1 MQTKIAICGNI
12 ASGKST
18 VQNILKEKGYKVLDT
33 DEVAH
38 TLLTVK
44 NKPLYE
50 AFKGGDFFNEQGEFS
65 RYKVGQYVF
74 EHKEAGNLLT
84 SIMHP
89 QIAEKI
95 KEFFKQNK
103 DEKLLFV
110 GIPLLFEAKMENL
123 FDKIIFVYTDDEIR
137 LERLLK
143 RNNYTVEHAKQRMS
157 SQLPQDEKVKKSD
170 YVLNNN
176 GNFEELEKAV
186 IELLKYLLT
195 QE

>member
-18 VQNILKEKGYKVLDT
+18 VQSILEEKGYKVSDT
-33 DEVAH
+33 DEIAH
-38 TLLTVK
+38 ELLTVK
-44 NKPLYE
+44 NEPLYE
-50 AFKGGDFFNEQGEFS
+50 AFKDYDFFKEDGEFS

-74 EHKEAGNLLT
+74 EHKEAGKLLT

-95 KEFFKQNK
+95 KEFFEQNK
-103 DEKLLFV
+103 NEDMVFV

-123 FDKIIFVYTDDEIR
+123 FDKIIFVYADDDIR

-143 RNNYTVEHAKQRMS
+143 RNNYTIEHAKQRMNA
-157 SQLPQDEKVKKSD
+157 QIPQNEKVKKSD
-170 YVLNNN
+170 YVINNN
-176 GNFEELEKAV
+176 GDLEKLRQAV
-186 IELLKYLLT
+186 EGCLKAIGK
-195 QE
+195 

>member
-1 MQTKIAICGNI
+1 MHKRIAICGNI

-18 VQNILKEKGYKVLDT
+18 VQEILQNKGYKVLDT

-38 TLLTVK
+38 TLLTIK

-50 AFKGGDFFNEQGEFS
+50 AFKNYDFFNEDGEFS

-74 EHKEAGNLLT
+74 EHKEAGKLLT

-95 KEFFKQNK
+95 NEFFEQNK

-123 FDKIIFVYTDDEIR
+123 FDKIIFVYTDDKIR
-137 LERLLK
+137 LERLLR

-157 SQLPQDEKVKKSD
+157 SQMPQDEKVKKSD

-176 GNFEELEKAV
+176 GNFEELKKSV
-186 IELLKYLLT
+186 DELLKHL
-195 QE
+195 

>member
-1 MQTKIAICGNI
+1 MIKIAICGNI

-18 VQNILKEKGYKVLDT
+18 VQNILEEKGYKVLDT

-50 AFKGGDFFNEQGEFS
+50 AFKGYDFFDENGEFS

-74 EHKEAGNLLT
+74 EHKEAGKLLT

-89 QIAEKI
+89 QIKAKI
-95 KEFFKQNK
+95 QEFFEQNK

-123 FDKIIFVYTDDEIR
+123 FDKIIFVYADDEIR
-137 LERLLK
+137 LKRLLK
-143 RNNYTVEHAKQRMS
+143 RNNYTIEHAKQRMA
-157 SQLPQDEKVKKSD
+157 SQLPQDEKIKKSD
-170 YVLNNN
+170 FVINNN
-176 GNFEELEKAV
+176 GTEAELEQNV
-186 IELLKYLLT
+186 SDVLRCITL
-195 QE
+195 